1 MSEDKE
7 VIAVGEKFAIAR
19 SNILYV
25 EWQEAVEKGETIK
38 GLVIRFNPKSEN
50 NMVSYTLMG
59 VEAEVF
65 WKEYTGS
72 NVMWSEAVNNRRKN
86 EEMRARRG
94 LPIHWADPRNAEFE
108 K

>member
-1 MSEDKE
+1 MSDKE
-7 VIAVGEKFAIAR
+7 VIAVGDKFAIAR

-25 EWQEAVEKGETIK
+25 EWQEAIEKGETVK
-38 GLVIRFNPKSEN
+38 VLVIRFNPLYEN

-59 VEAEVF
+59 VEAEEF

-72 NVMWSEAVNNRRKN
+72 TVSWDTGMKNYRKN

-94 LPIHWADPRNAEFE
+94 LPIHYMDPRNAEFE
-108 K
+108 